1 MTTHLD
7 ETNATLSLTRPL
19 LADSVLDLIG
29 ATPMVT
35 LKRVVP
41 DDGAEVVVKLESLN
55 PGGSVKDRIAK
66 SMVDDAECSG
76 ALRPGDVIV
85 EPTSGNTGVGLALVA
100 AVKGYRLILTMPE
113 DMSHERRR
121 LLERFGAEV
130 VLTPAIEGMTG
141 AVYAAEELASED
153 GYFMPQ
159 QFQNLSN
166 PEIHRRTTAL
176 EIWSALEGREMADGE
191 RLHAFV
197 TGVGTGG
204 TITGVGE
211 VLRDRKPGLSVTAV
225 EPERSPVLQGGRFSV
240 HAIQGIG
247 ASFVPGVLN
256 REVYDEVI
264 GVSDRDAEQMMLR
277 LTREEGILCGI
288 SSGANVHA
296 ANIVARRLGPDCRV
310 VTTICDTGERYLS
323 MPLSES

>member
-1 MTTHLD
+1 M
-7 ETNATLSLTRPL
+7 SLTRPL
-19 LADSVLDLIG
+19 LAESVLDLIG

-35 LKRVVP
+35 LCRVTP
-41 DDGAEVVVKLESLN
+41 DDAAEIVVKLESLN
-55 PGGSVKDRIAK
+55 PGGSVKDRIARA
-66 SMVDDAECSG
+66 MIDDAECSG
-76 ALRPGDVIV
+76 ALRRGDVIV

-141 AVYAAEELASED
+141 AVFAAEELASAD

-166 PEIHRRTTAL
+166 PEIHRRTTAQ
-176 EIWSALEGREMADGE
+176 EIWAALEGRETADGQ

-211 VLRDRKPGLSVTAV
+211 VLRERQPAIGISAV
-225 EPERSPVLQGGRFSV
+225 EPQRSPVLRGGRFSV

-288 SSGANVHA
+288 SSGANVFA
-296 ANIVARRLGPDCRV
+296 ANIVAKRLGPGRRV

-323 MPLSES
+323 MPLSDS

>member
-1 MTTHLD
+1 MTANLD
-7 ETNATLSLTRPL
+7 ETNATLSLTRPQ
-19 LADSVLDLIG
+19 LANSVLDLIG

-35 LKRVVP
+35 LQRVVSNG
-41 DDGAEVVVKLESLN
+41 GAEVVAKMESLN

-66 SMVDDAECSG
+66 SMIDDAECSG
-76 ALRPGDVIV
+76 ALRPGDIIV

-176 EIWSALEGREMADGE
+176 EIWSALEGREMPDGE

-211 VLRDRKPGLSVTAV
+211 VLRERRPGLSVTAV

-256 REVYDEVI
+256 RDIYDEVI

-288 SSGANVHA
+288 SSGANVYA
-296 ANIVARRLGPDCRV
+296 ANIVAERLGPGCRV

-323 MPLSES
+323 MPLSDS

>member
-1 MTTHLD
+1 M
-7 ETNATLSLTRPL
+7 SLTRPP
-19 LADSVLDLIG
+19 LANSVLELIG

-35 LKRVVP
+35 LKRVVS
-41 DDGAEVVVKLESLN
+41 DTGAEVVAKLESLN

-66 SMVDDAECSG
+66 SMIEDAECSG
-76 ALRPGDVIV
+76 ALQPGDIIV

-141 AVYAAEELASED
+141 AVFAAEELASED

-176 EIWSALEGREMADGE
+176 EIWSALEHREMPDGE

-204 TITGVGE
+204 TIPGVGE
-211 VLRDRKPGLSVTAV
+211 VLRERRPGLSVTAV

-288 SSGANVHA
+288 SSGANVYA
-296 ANIVARRLGPDCRV
+296 ANVVAERLGPGCRV

>member
-1 MTTHLD
+1 M
-7 ETNATLSLTRPL
+7 SLQRPPV
-19 LADSVLDLIG
+19 ADTVLDLIG
-29 ATPMVT
+29 ATPMVR
-35 LKRVVP
+35 LQRVTP
-41 DDGAEVVVKLESLN
+41 DGAAEVIGKLESLN
-55 PGGSVKDRIAK
+55 PGGSVKDRIARA
-66 SMVDDAECSG
+66 MVEDAECSG
-76 ALRPGDVIV
+76 ALTPGDTIV

-100 AVKGYRLILTMPE
+100 AVKGYRLVLTMPE

-121 LLERFGAEV
+121 LIERYGAEV
-130 VLTPAIEGMTG
+130 LLTPAIEGMTG
-141 AVYAAEELASED
+141 AVFAAEELAREP

-159 QFQNLSN
+159 QFLNASN
-166 PEIHRRTTAL
+166 PEIHRRTTAP
-176 EIWSALEGREMADGE
+176 EIWAALDGQ
-191 RLHAFV
+191 LDAFV

-211 VLRDRKPGLSVTAV
+211 WLRERKPDLQIVAV

-256 REVYDEVI
+256 ADIYDEVI
-264 GVSDRDAEQMMLR
+264 GVSDEDAIAMTTR
-277 LTREEGILCGI
+277 LTREEGILAGI

-296 ANIVARRLGPDCRV
+296 AIEIAQRLGAGHRV

-323 MPLSES
+323 MPLEGN